1 MKLFAVALVGLGFL
15 SMSPFATAA
24 DGKAT
29 YEATCAACHA
39 SGVADA
45 PKLGD
50 KAAWAPRMAAGKAGL
65 VASVKNGKG
74 VMPPNASGAKLSDPD
89 ISAVVDFML
98 ATVK

>member
-29 YEATCAACHA
+29 YEAICAA

-89 ISAVVDFML
+89 ISAAVDFML